1 MMEIPK
7 KITAVFQ
14 ICLSRDPDVRERQQC
29 LAFLKYQRDQKQAN
43 EWSALTSVLMNLDE
57 WLTRE

>member
-1 MMEIPK
+1 
-7 KITAVFQ
+7 
-14 ICLSRDPDVRERQQC
+14 VRERQQC
-29 LAFLKYQRDQKQAN
+29 LAFLKHQRDQKQAN